1 MLVGSMPANKFSKKP
16 YRSQILLDSPLGEQ
30 GVSRVS
36 SCEIRPNVVCIA
48 DN

>member
-16 YRSQILLDSPLGEQ
+16 YRSQILLDSPNGGER
-30 GVSRVS
+30 GVSS
-36 SCEIRPNVVCIA
+36 YEIRPNVVCIA